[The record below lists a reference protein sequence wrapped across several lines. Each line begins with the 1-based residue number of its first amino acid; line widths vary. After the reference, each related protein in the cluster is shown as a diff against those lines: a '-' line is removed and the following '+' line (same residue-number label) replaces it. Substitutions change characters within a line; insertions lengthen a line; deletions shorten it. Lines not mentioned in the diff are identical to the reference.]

1 MSWTRLSDL
10 LMVVLTLIFF
20 VTSILI
26 SGSDG
31 KVSAYYVGD
40 PASIPGLGRSP
51 GEGNGNPL
59 QYPCLENP
67 TDRGAWYATVCGVT
81 KSRTRLSD
89 FTFSLSLFILVVP
102 IYIPTSS
109 HLFFS
114 TSLPT
119 HYLLSLL

>member
-1 MSWTRLSDL
+1 
-10 LMVVLTLIFF
+10 MVVLTLIFF

-102 IYIPTSS
+102 ICIPTNS